1 MKPDLAHILQT
12 HDVENTTAA
21 AEIAA
26 FRKLHKLSR
35 LKLSHHLGVSAATV
49 TRWENGQSKPSE
61 KILGLIKT
69 MDLSVLD
76 AGFELQSSSRL
87 RHGDGS
93 LASQKA
99 EAARLAGVIDDELT
113 LPNGKTRAVRMSWVR
128 NGPPNQSEFHSKLIE
143 MQVTGGGNIPH
154 ETLARRYSLV
164 QEIAGVG
171 YTAQY
176 QLEMPKPL
184 AMAWNSNYGA
194 HGWHRYVGRF
204 PPHLVRSLLNRF
216 GADSESVVC
225 DPFSGSGTT
234 ALECRLL
241 GIPFRGIEICPLS
254 CLISRTK
261 AKFQT
266 EETDLV
272 TLSHEFAVFYRECW
286 DDFMAGRD
294 IATLTHAEIIRR
306 PANPIPYF
314 SNMEKWLIPAALLGV
329 SIAMEFALSQK
340 GFDKDAVMLALSAKM
355 RSIGNVD
362 VDVVRAEYSKQPRI
376 SVDVCGLVVG
386 QLKKMDRDIKNM
398 YSTHQDLIGHADSI
412 EIHEGSVLDID
423 FAPGSIGHIITSP
436 PYGVEALSYLRTH
449 LLSYRTLVAELKH
462 SPYETRDKTIGS
474 EFIPVIQTPFVDRV
488 SQISPAFRTFFDR
501 NVVDK
506 KLIQRTEAMK
516 QFFDDLLCVGEKFKK
531 WLKPDGKI
539 AFVLGNKR
547 LGEDI
552 IPADQIV
559 IEMFESLGLMLEEST
574 KHKLKTNNSN
584 SSVPW
589 QERVIDE
596 EYVLIFTSSNTKN
609 EKME

>member
-1 MKPDLAHILQT
+1 MKSNLAYPLQI
-12 HDVENTTAA
+12 HEVENSTVA
-21 AEIAA
+21 AEIFA

-49 TRWENGQSKPSE
+49 SRWENEQSKPSE
-61 KILGLIKT
+61 IILGRIRSMDIKVFNT
-69 MDLSVLD
+69 E
-76 AGFELQSSSRL
+76 FQLQSTSRL
-87 RHGDGS
+87 RYGDGS
-93 LASQKA
+93 VASQKA
-99 EAARLAGVIDDELT
+99 EAARLAEEIDDELT
-113 LPNGKTRAVRMSWVR
+113 LPNGQTSVVRMSWVR
-128 NGPPNQSEFHSKLIE
+128 NGPPNQSEFHAKLIQ
-143 MQVTGGGNIPH
+143 MQAAGGETIPH
-154 ETLARRYSLV
+154 AVLARRYSLV
-164 QEIAGVG
+164 QEVAGVG
-171 YTAQY
+171 FTAQY

-216 GADSESVVC
+216 GANSESIVC

-261 AKFQT
+261 AKFPT
-266 EETDLV
+266 EETNLIM
-272 TLSHEFAVFYRECW
+272 LSHEFSLFYRKRWE
-286 DDFMAGRD
+286 DFLADRESVN
-294 IATLTHAEIIRR
+294 LTHAEILCRS
-306 PANPIPYF
+306 ANPVPHF
-314 SNMEKWLIPAALLGV
+314 SNIEKWLIPSALLGV

-340 GFDKDAVMLALSAKM
+340 GFFKDAIMLALSAKM

-362 VDVVRAEYSKQPRI
+362 VDVVRAEYSKRPRTD
-376 SVDVCGLVVG
+376 VDVCGLVIK
-386 QLKKMDRDIKNM
+386 QLRKMDHDIKNM
-398 YSTHQDLIGHADSI
+398 STTHKDLIGNEDLI

-423 FAPGSIGHIITSP
+423 FESGSIGHIITSP

-449 LLSYRTLVAELKH
+449 LLSYRTLVSELKH

-474 EFIPVIQTPFVDRV
+474 EFVPIKQATFVDRV
-488 SQISPAFRTFFDR
+488 SVISPSFRTFFDR
-501 NVVDK
+501 NVIDK

-516 QFFDDLLCVGEKFKK
+516 QFFDDLLCVGEKFKR
-531 WLKPDGKI
+531 WLKPNGKI

-559 IEMFESLGLMLEEST
+559 IEMYESLGLILEEST

-589 QERVIDE
+589 QDRIIDE
-596 EYVLIFTSSNTKN
+596 EYVLIFTSSTT
-609 EKME
+609 EK